1 MAGLRWRPC
10 TPDIGAVVLD
20 CDLAAL
26 VERGAGRGD
35 PVVDDLHATWLARHV
50 LVFPGQELAPAHQ
63 EAFASWFGPLERS
76 TPQRAQRGVEAP
88 GPVHYISNRVPG
100 GQAGDGELVFHSDS
114 ATRRYPI
121 RAVSLYAEA
130 VPSVGGHTVF
140 ADAVAGWRTL
150 PAALRARVE
159 PLEALHAFDYD
170 AEAKPR
176 SADFAGFQ
184 AVHPVVMDHPLT
196 GEPVLYVNRGQTW
209 RLLGLDDD
217 ASEALLEALWSHIEA
232 PERRYQHEWRVGDLV
247 LWDNVAL
254 QHARTAFDPA
264 EPRTLRRVVVSG
276 APDGDQ
282 AFVA

>member
-1 MAGLRWRPC
+1 V
-10 TPDIGAVVLD
+10 D
-20 CDLAAL
+20 AL
-26 VERGAGRGD
+26 HDV
-35 PVVDDLHATWLARHV
+35 WLTRHV
-50 LVFPGQELAPAHQ
+50 LVFPEQALAPDHQ
-63 EAFASWFGPLERS
+63 AAVAGWFGPLEQS
-76 TPQRAQRGVEAP
+76 TPQRAQRGQATS

-130 VPSVGGHTVF
+130 VPRTGGHTVF
-140 ADAVAGWRTL
+140 ADAMAAWRTL
-150 PAALRARVE
+150 PAALRARVRS
-159 PLEALHAFDYD
+159 LEARHAFDYD

-184 AVHPVVMDHPLT
+184 AVHPVVMAHPLT

-209 RLLGLDDD
+209 RIVGLDDA

-232 PERRYQHEWRVGDLV
+232 PERRYEHAWRVGDLV
-247 LWDNVAL
+247 LWDNIAL
-254 QHARTAFDPA
+254 QHARTAFDPGEA
-264 EPRTLRRVVVSG
+264 RTLRRVVVSG
-276 APDGDQ
+276 APDGDR

>member
-10 TPDIGAVVLD
+10 TPDLGAVVD

-26 VERGAGRGD
+26 VDAGAGLGH
-35 PVVDDLHATWLARHV
+35 PIVDAIHATWLARHV
-50 LVFPGQELAPAHQ
+50 VVFPGQALGPDHQ
-63 EAFASWFGPLERS
+63 VAVAGWFGPLERS
-76 TPQRAQRGVEAP
+76 TPQRAQRGQEMP
-88 GPVHYISNRVPG
+88 GPVHHISNRVPG

-121 RAVSLYAEA
+121 RAVALYAEA
-130 VPSVGGHTVF
+130 VPGEGGHTVF

-150 PAALRARVE
+150 PDPLRERVVG
-159 PLEALHAFDYD
+159 LEARHAFDYD
-170 AEAKPR
+170 TEAKPV

-184 AVHPVVMDHPLT
+184 AVHPVVMAHPLT

-209 RLLGLDDD
+209 RIEGLDDD
-217 ASEALLEALWSHIEA
+217 ASEALLEQLWAHLEA
-232 PERRYQHEWRVGDLV
+232 PERRYEHVWRLGDLV
-247 LWDNVAL
+247 IWDNVAV
-254 QHARTAFDPA
+254 QHARTAFDPR
-264 EPRTLRRVVVSG
+264 EERTLRRVVVSG